1 MSLLRALR
9 NLVLLPFYPL
19 WWVLRLARRP
29 KAAWV
34 HARISPRIVELV
46 RPEPWFKRY
55 VPRLPLIGGDVV
67 RPTSLEH
74 MRKLVEELTAAP
86 EVRGLVL
93 ELPPL
98 MAGWVACHTLRDL
111 VVELKKAGK
120 EVVVYLPSGG
130 GNREL
135 FIASA
140 ATRILV
146 APTAPLAPLG
156 LAASRRHLKGL
167 LERFG
172 VEVEVYRRADYKTAA
187 EGVSSFTMSE
197 PQREQVTALLTT
209 YERALIDALLGRPGF
224 DEAKVRALF
233 DRGLL
238 SGESAVESGLV
249 DGLAYEDELAEKV
262 TGSADGELIRAPKWL
277 GFKLRRFFLPVRRR
291 PYVAVVPV
299 HGAITDGGSGPGAG
313 KDAVVS
319 ALRQVAADPRALGVI
334 LHVDSPGGSALA
346 SDIIHREVMKL
357 KEKKPVV
364 ACFGEVAASG
374 GYYVSAG
381 ADAIVAD
388 PLTITGSIG
397 VISARLVAS
406 GLLDRIGV
414 RTEVIRLAPHADLM
428 LNPRAATPD
437 EGAMIEREIDAF
449 YQAFVSVVAKGRGR
463 GVDEVE
469 PLARGRVW
477 SGRDAATHALVDRMG
492 GLVAALDEVKT
503 RLGRRSEVLPLG
515 VAWPALLD
523 LPAQKRDARRA
534 LLEALDLPGL
544 GLGALSEDVETL
556 LELAGSRE
564 RALAWADVPR
574 IE

>member
-1 MSLLRALR
+1 VSLLRALR

-209 YERALIDALLGRPGF
+209 YERALIDALLERPGF

-233 DRGLL
+233 DRGTPLWRER
-238 SGESAVESGLV
+238 GRE
-249 DGLAYEDELAEKV
+249 
-262 TGSADGELIRAPKWL
+262 RP
-277 GFKLRRFFLPVRRR
+277 RRR
-291 PYVAVVPV
+291 P
-299 HGAITDGGSGPGAG
+299 
-313 KDAVVS
+313 
-319 ALRQVAADPRALGVI
+319 
-334 LHVDSPGGSALA
+334 
-346 SDIIHREVMKL
+346 
-357 KEKKPVV
+357 
-364 ACFGEVAASG
+364 
-374 GYYVSAG
+374 
-381 ADAIVAD
+381 
-388 PLTITGSIG
+388 
-397 VISARLVAS
+397 
-406 GLLDRIGV
+406 GL
-414 RTEVIRLAPHADLM
+414 
-428 LNPRAATPD
+428 
-437 EGAMIEREIDAF
+437 
-449 YQAFVSVVAKGRGR
+449 
-463 GVDEVE
+463 
-469 PLARGRVW
+469 
-477 SGRDAATHALVDRMG
+477 
-492 GLVAALDEVKT
+492 
-503 RLGRRSEVLPLG
+503 
-515 VAWPALLD
+515 
-523 LPAQKRDARRA
+523 
-534 LLEALDLPGL
+534 
-544 GLGALSEDVETL
+544 
-556 LELAGSRE
+556 
-564 RALAWADVPR
+564 
-574 IE
+574 